1 MGQGKPPGEPHRQI
15 LLAPGELCPHRCAR
29 AGGGEKMSVSPNNNY
44 VAESQNW
51 ILKGRNKALM
61 LTYQEASLDL

>member
-15 LLAPGELCPHRCAR
+15 LLAPGELCPHRRAR
-29 AGGGEKMSVSPNNNY
+29 AGGGGKMSLSSNND

>member
-1 MGQGKPPGEPHRQI
+1 MGQGKPPREPHRQI
-15 LLAPGELCPHRCAR
+15 LLAPGELCPHRGAR
-29 AGGGEKMSVSPNNNY
+29 AGGGEKMSLSPNNND